1 MTSFVPIKLVSDC
14 DIIWS
19 NPNPSSTRYC
29 RPIKFEFVHENAE
42 ITRKEYKRMQN
53 EIMNLLP
60 TKCGNTTIKYEML
73 FTMIDGKVCTLS
85 DTAISCSTC
94 YICGAKPSEMNNINK
109 VLDKNININAY
120 NYGISS
126 LHARIRCMEFLLHV
140 SYNLP
145 FKNGVYEIL
154 S

>member
-1 MTSFVPIKLVSDC
+1 MK
-14 DIIWS
+14 
-19 NPNPSSTRYC
+19 
-29 RPIKFEFVHENAE
+29 NAE

-53 EIMNLLP
+53 EIMKLLP

-73 FTMIDGKVCTLS
+73 FTMIDGRMCTALS
-85 DTAISCSTC
+85 DTAIFCSTC

-109 VLDKNININAY
+109 VLDKNMNINAY

-140 SYNLP
+140 SYNLT
-145 FKNGVYEIL
+145 FKKWSIRDSVLKKQREENKRRI
-154 S
+154 SRMIARI